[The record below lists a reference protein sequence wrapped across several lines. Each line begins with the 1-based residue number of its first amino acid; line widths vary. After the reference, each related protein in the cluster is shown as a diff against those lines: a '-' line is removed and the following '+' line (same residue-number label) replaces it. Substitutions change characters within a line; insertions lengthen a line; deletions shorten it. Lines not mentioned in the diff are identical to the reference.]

1 MAEIKVMSAGAVK
14 SVVSA
19 LGAEFERN
27 AGNKLNLNFGTA
39 GSLRERIKD
48 GENADLVVLSE
59 SSIAE
64 LVKLGLV
71 VADTVVDLGR
81 TVTGVVVREGGSVP
95 DISTPEAF
103 KQAPLNAR
111 SVAYTDPKA
120 GGSDGIMFSALLE
133 KLGIAEAINKKAVL
147 GKSGHDVTTSIAEGR
162 AEIGTTFISEVLP
175 VKGAR
180 VVGPL
185 PGELHIANTYTA
197 AIHARASSRS
207 GAEALLR
214 KLSDPTT
221 RPRWIAAG
229 LETLFRIVKDLARRH
244 GFT

>member
-59 SSIAE
+59 SAIAE

-81 TVTGVVVREGGSVP
+81 TVTGVVVREG

-147 GKSGHDVTTSIAEGR
+147 GKSGHDVRHRS
-162 AEIGTTFISEVLP
+162 L
-175 VKGAR
+175 K
-180 VVGPL
+180 
-185 PGELHIANTYTA
+185 A
-197 AIHARASSRS
+197 AQRS
-207 GAEALLR
+207 GQR
-214 KLSDPTT
+214 LSV
-221 RPRWIAAG
+221 RFC
-229 LETLFRIVKDLARRH
+229 L
-244 GFT
+244 